1 MSYDGVSRRYFFFG
15 SLLAGAVP
23 LAGQGSVPSL
33 RALGYKPF
41 YDRLNVASVGCGG
54 QGGVDLNNAALT
66 ENIVA
71 LCDVD
76 DTRAAANF
84 KKFEKPPKYKDFRV
98 MLDKEGKNIDA
109 VTIGVPDFMHATV
122 ALACMQRGKHV
133 YVEKPLTRTVWE
145 SRLLQEA
152 AIKYKVATQMGNQG
166 FSHECN
172 RVAAEIVWSG
182 AIGDIIEAHISTTPG
197 THPTGLQ
204 EPPPESGVPPT
215 LDWDLW
221 IGAASMRPFSEYY
234 VPYNWR
240 GFWDFGTGQVGNW
253 ATHTAGPVHTALQLG
268 APTSVEAVSQ
278 IHPSKLTFPERGIV
292 RLDFPARGGMPPVKV
307 FFHDSCRPGD
317 AEAFRVP
324 GMEHETILPPV
335 NNLSDK
341 GRPMG
346 GGRGGRGATAAAA
359 PPPPPDPNAPRRG
372 AGGLGVRVFGDPAG
386 VATPGILTGNGSV
399 FIGTKGIMATRD
411 RGEGVWLLPHDRW
424 ESYTLPPQVLTR
436 SPGHMLDWIRAC
448 KGGDPSCSDF
458 SISGPYA
465 EWLAMIPIA
474 YRVPGK
480 LDWDAKA
487 LRFTN
492 SAEATRL
499 VRPVFR
505 KGWEL
510 KL

>member
-1 MSYDGVSRRYFFFG
+1 MSHNGVSRRYFFFG

-23 LAGQGSVPSL
+23 LAGQSSVPSL

-41 YDRLNVASVGCGG
+41 YDKLNVASVGCGG

-76 DTRAAANF
+76 DTRAATNF
-84 KKFEKPPKYKDFRV
+84 KKFEKAPKYKDFRV

-182 AIGDIIEAHISTTPG
+182 AIGDVLEAHISTTPG

-204 EPPPESGVPPT
+204 QTPPENGVPPT

-221 IGAASMRPFSEYY
+221 LGGAAMRPFSDYY

-253 ATHTAGPVHTALQLG
+253 ATHTAGPVHTALMLG
-268 APTSVEAVSQ
+268 APTSIEAVAQ
-278 IHPSKLTFPERGIV
+278 IQPSKLTFPLRGVV
-292 RLDFPARGGMPPVKV
+292 RLDFPARGAMPPVKV
-307 FFHDSCRPGD
+307 FFHDSCQPGD
-317 AEAFRVP
+317 PEAFHVP
-324 GMEHETILPPV
+324 GMENEVILPPM
-335 NNLSDK
+335 NNLTDK

-346 GGRGGRGATAAAA
+346 AGRGGRGAAAA
-359 PPPPPDPNAPRRG
+359 PPATPPDPNAPRRG
-372 AGGLGVRVFGDPAG
+372 AGGPGVRVFGDPAG
-386 VATPGILTGNGSV
+386 RATSGILSGNGSV
-399 FIGTKGIMATRD
+399 FIGTKGVLATRE
-411 RGEGVWLLPHDRW
+411 RGEGVWLLPASRW

-436 SPGHMLDWIRAC
+436 SPGHMLDWVRAC
-448 KGGDPSCSDF
+448 KGGDPSCSNF

-480 LDWDAKA
+480 HNWDPKA
-487 LRFTN
+487 MRFTN
-492 SAEATRL
+492 SPEATAL
-499 VRPVFR
+499 LKPTYR